1 MYYSKAEIYTSIKNA
16 KNPEHQMVILA
27 QLNDCYVSDIEQIY
41 NEYKERMN
49 IPVSRTKTVYTD
61 EFREKVRDCI
71 RQGMN
76 VKDTIRYLG
85 LKDYNSGFS
94 QLYYKLKKEIIKK
107 EIKIYTEPEVL
118 KARNSGVETK
128 LNEPNIAKSG
138 ATFDKNDVKDID
150 KSFNESKSEN
160 RYKSTKSVFD
170 LSSTNRAIK
179 DEEVVK
185 KHSHK
190 PLSDA
195 DSMLRKSIEKELAMY
210 KERLETIET
219 MISFRESELT
229 SLRDMESNLKGFCDT
244 LEKLL
249 G

>member
-1 MYYSKAEIYTSIKNA
+1 
-16 KNPEHQMVILA
+16 MVILA

-71 RQGMN
+71 RQGMD
-76 VKDTIRYLG
+76 VKATIRYLG

-107 EIKIYTEPEVL
+107 EIKIYTE
-118 KARNSGVETK
+118 
-128 LNEPNIAKSG
+128 
-138 ATFDKNDVKDID
+138 
-150 KSFNESKSEN
+150 
-160 RYKSTKSVFD
+160 
-170 LSSTNRAIK
+170 NRAIK

-195 DSMLRKSIEKELAMY
+195 DSMLRKSIGKELAMY